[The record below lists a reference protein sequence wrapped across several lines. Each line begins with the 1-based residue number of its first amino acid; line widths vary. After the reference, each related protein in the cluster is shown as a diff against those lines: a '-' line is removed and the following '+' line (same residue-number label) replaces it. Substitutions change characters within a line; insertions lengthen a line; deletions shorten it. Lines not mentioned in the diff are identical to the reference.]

1 LDAGRSSISG
11 PAQGHVFQTGQE
23 VSQTR
28 NRLGAGAQAYHDIV
42 RQIPAAT
49 GPTIFKAIHW
59 GIERKLFREE
69 PYADSAGKRR
79 KRLIIGPALSPDQPC
94 DEHEGV
100 FPGGVS
106 P

>member
-1 LDAGRSSISG
+1 
-11 PAQGHVFQTGQE
+11 VFQTGQE